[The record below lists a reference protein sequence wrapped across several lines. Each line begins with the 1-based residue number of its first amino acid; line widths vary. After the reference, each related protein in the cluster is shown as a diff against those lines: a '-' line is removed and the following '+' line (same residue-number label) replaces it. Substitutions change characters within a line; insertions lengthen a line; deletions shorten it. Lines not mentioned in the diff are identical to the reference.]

1 MAGNV
6 VPFPAGL
13 TRPEAEALIHR
24 LAKES
29 RNLAMEE
36 PHFRE
41 RMKERG
47 ITMRQVL
54 ETLRE
59 GRVDSDPAKDDYGD
73 WRCVVK
79 KRCAG
84 RRVRVVVAIHDR
96 NLLYGVTTY

>member
-1 MAGNV
+1 MADDV
-6 VPFPAGL
+6 EPFPKGL
-13 TRPEAEALIHR
+13 TRPDAEALIHE

-29 RNLAMEE
+29 RNLAMEA

-41 RMKERG
+41 RMRERG

-54 ETLRE
+54 ETLPE
-59 GRVDSDPAKDDYGD
+59 GRVDSEPTKDQYGD

-96 NLLYGVTTY
+96 SLLYGVTTY